1 MTGHGLLIVL
11 WIQYQLLKQNNNK
24 VVYKLNASDFLISAQ
39 PFIITRY
46 LIFIPYIVI
55 IPQLTDKAAVS
66 YDSLNA
72 G

>member
-1 MTGHGLLIVL
+1 MTEHGLLIVL
-11 WIQYQLLKQNNNK
+11 WIQYQLLKQNNK
-24 VVYKLNASDFLISAQ
+24 LTYKPNAPEILISAQ
-39 PFIITRY
+39 PFITTRY